1 MVSLEAK
8 SAYMA
13 PLLESPMP
21 RFFVGVLYDQ
31 PDLQP
36 PKLQLADSN
45 SLACNVL
52 HFVRNADEAPCREL
66 YQQLQGRKPNKESE
80 WIYNDYLVFSLVC
93 AVKKFALPSEW
104 VRQLLALRASQDEE
118 KQRLNTTLNNI
129 LAGNINNREDYHQVS
144 LVYQMLT
151 GEQAPDETRL
161 NKMFKFLWRQPFPFF
176 ASPFLNLISLKALEL
191 AFNRKGLLDPEQ
203 FFAAEQFA
211 GRFLRRTR
219 SLASIVVT
227 VLVLALVLSL
237 AIATVRYPTNGWV
250 KLGLV
255 LTSAFGVDV
264 LASFS
269 GLRDKLRDIA
279 TKALRRAFGYSPPTS
294 NPSKPEE

>member
-21 RFFVGVLYDQ
+21 HFFVGILYDQ

-36 PKLQLADSN
+36 PRLQLADSN

-52 HFVRNADEAPCREL
+52 HFVRHAEAVPCREL

-104 VRQLLALRASQDEE
+104 VRQLLSLRASHDEE
-118 KQRLNTTLNNI
+118 RQKLNATLRNI
-129 LAGNINNREDYHQVS
+129 LAGNLNNREDYHQVS
-144 LVYQMLT
+144 LVYQVLT
-151 GEQAPDETRL
+151 GEQVPDETRL

-176 ASPFLNLISLKALEL
+176 TSPFLNLISLKALEL
-191 AFNRKGLLDPEQ
+191 AFNSKGMLNPEQ
-203 FFAAEQFA
+203 FFAAEQFTE
-211 GRFLRRTR
+211 RFLLRTR
-219 SLASIVVT
+219 RIAAFVVT
-227 VLVLALVLSL
+227 VPVLALVVSL
-237 AIATVRYPTNGWV
+237 GVATVRYPENGWV
-250 KLGLV
+250 KLALL

-264 LASFS
+264 LGAFS
-269 GLRDKLRDIA
+269 GLRDKLRGIA
-279 TKALRRAFGYSPPTS
+279 TGALRRALGYSPPSTGAS
-294 NPSKPEE
+294 RVEE